1 MTIVSL
7 SAWLAMAM
15 QAAMTAVAPPV
26 SVDFRPLLGCMSY
39 PCELELL
46 LVLWLL
52 LVDWKAVEVL
62 ELVLWNAVDGDEL
75 LLALLVL
82 LLLLW
87 YAVDELVLLVDS
99 LDALDALDGLDELL
113 LWKAVEDVELVE
125 VDEWLDSPELDDVLH
140 ELVDELDLEL
150 LDVEAKAV
158 LLLVL
163 PVDELDSVSLL
174 VEVEDADDSLDE
186 LVLDELVDSD
196 WELEVVT
203 LVGELSLLDELE
215 SVSELLLLSVS
226 LLLVLALDSVLL
238 VDVADVSD
246 DDDDDALLW
255 YAEDELLELDADD
268 SSASSA
274 NVADWAPRQRKIT
287 PSSAFRPVM

>member
-1 MTIVSL
+1 M
-7 SAWLAMAM
+7 W
-15 QAAMTAVAPPV
+15 PPV
-26 SVDFRPLLGCMSY
+26 LGNQQRRRPGIAHR
-39 PCELELL
+39 
-46 LVLWLL
+46 
-52 LVDWKAVEVL
+52 AVHPPHRCSGSCIQGKQAGGSIL
-62 ELVLWNAVDGDEL
+62 ELVEL
-75 LLALLVL
+75 
-82 LLLLW
+82 
-87 YAVDELVLLVDS
+87 
-99 LDALDALDGLDELL
+99 
-113 LWKAVEDVELVE
+113 
-125 VDEWLDSPELDDVLH
+125 DEWLDSPELDDVLQ